1 MTKPL
6 SQIKVLDLSRVLA
19 GPYCTMMLADMG
31 ADVIKVE
38 QPGKGDDTRGYG
50 PPFLNGEST
59 YFMSVNRNKRSMT
72 LDMKHTRGKE
82 VLTSLIRKADVLV
95 ENFRPGTME
104 KLGFGYE
111 ETKAINPRLVF
122 CSISG
127 YGHSGP
133 ASHFPGYD
141 LIVQGEGGIAD
152 ITGEPD
158 GPPMKVG
165 TSQAD
170 IVAGMNAF
178 SGILLALLARQ
189 QTGHG
194 QKIDI
199 ALLDCQISLLTYQAA
214 IYFATGE
221 SPKRIGNQH
230 PSIAPYETYRSRDG
244 YVNVGCGN
252 EVIWQRFCKAAG
264 MNHLLTDARFTTN
277 ADRVANRVALNR
289 ALEPVIAERSTTEW
303 VELLRG
309 QGIPAGPIHSVREAL
324 EHPQTI
330 AREMVVQMDHPRAG
344 DISLTGIQIK
354 LSDTPGE
361 VVSPPPL
368 LGQHTAEILADWLA
382 YGPEEIKRLVTAGAV

>member
-6 SQIKVLDLSRVLA
+6 SDIKVLDLSRVLA

-31 ADVIKVE
+31 ADVIKLE

-50 PPFLNGEST
+50 PPFVNGEST

-72 LDMKHTRGKE
+72 LDLKNERGKE
-82 VLTSLIRKADVLV
+82 ILTGLIREADVLV
-95 ENFRPGTME
+95 ENFRPGTLE
-104 KLGFGYE
+104 KLGFGYDE
-111 ETKAINPRLVF
+111 ARLLNPRLVY

-127 YGHSGP
+127 YGHTGP

-152 ITGEPD
+152 LTGESD

-189 QTGHG
+189 QTGEG

-221 SPKRIGNQH
+221 SPQRIGNQH
-230 PSIAPYETYRSRDG
+230 PSIAPYETYRSSDG
-244 YVNVGCGN
+244 FINVGCGN
-252 EVIWQRFCKAAG
+252 QAIWQRFCNAAG
-264 MNHLLTDARFTTN
+264 LAHLLEDERFTTN
-277 ADRVANRVALNR
+277 ADRVAHRVALNE
-289 ALEPVIAERSTTEW
+289 AIEPVLAQKTTAEW
-303 VELLRG
+303 VNLLRS
-309 QGIPAGPIHSVREAL
+309 QGIPAGPIHSVQEAL
-324 EHPQTI
+324 EHPQTV
-330 AREMVVQMDHPRAG
+330 ARDMVVHLDHPRAG
-344 DISLTGIQIK
+344 DIQMTGIQIK
-354 LSDTPGE
+354 LSETPGE

-368 LGQHTAEILADWLA
+368 LGQHTPEILSDWLKL
-382 YGPEEIKRLVTAGAV
+382 GPEDIKRLVTSGAI

>member
-6 SQIKVLDLSRVLA
+6 SDIKVLDLSRVLA
-19 GPYCTMMLADMG
+19 GPYCTMMMADMG

-72 LDMKHTRGKE
+72 LNMKNERGKE
-82 VLTSLIRKADVLV
+82 VLTGLIRQADVLV
-95 ENFRPGTME
+95 ENFRPGTLE
-104 KLGFGYE
+104 KLGFGYDAVRE
-111 ETKAINPRLVF
+111 LNPRLVY

-127 YGHSGP
+127 YGHTGP
-133 ASHFPGYD
+133 AAHFPGYD

-152 ITGEPD
+152 ITGEAD

-178 SGILLALLARQ
+178 SGILLALLSRQ
-189 QTGHG
+189 QTGEG

-230 PSIAPYETYRSRDG
+230 PSIAPYETYRSKDG

-252 EVIWQRFCKAAG
+252 EVIWQRFCNAAG
-264 MNHLLTDARFTTN
+264 LGFLLEDARFSTN
-277 ADRVANRVALNR
+277 ADRVAHRVELNE
-289 ALEPVIAERSTTEW
+289 ALEPVLRQRTTTEW
-303 VELLRG
+303 VDLLRG
-309 QGIPAGPIHSVREAL
+309 QGIPAGPIHSVKEAL

-330 AREMVVQMDHPRAG
+330 ARDMVVRMEHPRAG
-344 DISLTGIQIK
+344 DIGLTGIQIK
-354 LSDTPGE
+354 LSGTPGE
-361 VVSPPPL
+361 IVLPPPQ
-368 LGQHTAEILADWLA
+368 LGQHTAEILVDWLGF
-382 YGPEEIKRLVTAGAV
+382 GPQEIKKLVTSGAV